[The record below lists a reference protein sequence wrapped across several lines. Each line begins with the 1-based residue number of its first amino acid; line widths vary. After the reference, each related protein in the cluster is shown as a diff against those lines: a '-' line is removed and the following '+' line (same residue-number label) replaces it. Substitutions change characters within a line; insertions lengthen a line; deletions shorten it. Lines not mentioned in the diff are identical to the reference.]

1 MQESRSQA
9 RRSPSVLPDFATP
22 SDEPRAPQ
30 GGRRAV
36 VFLIFALSLAAFIA
50 ALEVVYAFFMAPRFG
65 YLGYDY
71 HEPDRAWMLASFLML
86 LTVSFCLPYRP
97 ERFSGYA
104 VWFLYASLLVPIST
118 VPLYGSTRTASDS
131 FFFSL
136 FCSAVW
142 AGVALSVRRPAG
154 QYFPITRRGSHAL
167 WATVIVLSTVTYVYL
182 ANVFGITFNVMS
194 VFDIA
199 DTRLYYRDDL
209 LPTVPFLGYLIANQG
224 NVINPFLMAYGT
236 VRKRWLLV
244 GLGAVGQLVLYST
257 GGFKTVLLSIPLC
270 ILLALFMRKRKS
282 ILGAAIVA
290 SVAVLSWVS
299 MAIDSLA
306 SIGVVDVLV
315 ARVFM
320 VAGYLMPMYRDAY
333 ATEQWALW
341 DYSFLGPFVTTPYTV
356 SPGFYVSIMSL
367 NRRDVQ
373 MNGSLFAD
381 GYANLGLLGIVIEAA
396 FLVLLLRF
404 TDSSSR
410 GLPIGL
416 VVATG
421 LLPVFTLGNVSSFTA
436 LLSSGFGLMFLLFA
450 LYPREDAIGT
460 VRQSGRV
467 APPRNRGDLL
477 ATGIGAMP
485 LPPGSEGKS
494 FKAPKAASRWRQE
507 RALPRSGD
515 VVRRTRY

>member
-1 MQESRSQA
+1 MDA
-9 RRSPSVLPDFATP
+9 ATP
-22 SDEPRAPQ
+22 SEEPRARP
-30 GGRRAV
+30 GGRRGF
-36 VFLIFALSLAAFIA
+36 VFLVFALSLAAFIA
-50 ALEVVYAFFMAPRFG
+50 ALEVVYAFFMAPRFD

-86 LTVSFCLPYRP
+86 LAVSFCMPYRP

-118 VPLYGSTRTASDS
+118 VPLYGGTQAPSDS

-136 FCSAVW
+136 FCGAVW
-142 AGVALSVRRPAG
+142 AGVALAVRRPAG
-154 QYFPITRRGSHAL
+154 RYLPVTTRGSHAL
-167 WATVIVLSTVTYVYL
+167 WATLIVLSALTYVYL
-182 ANVFGITFNVMS
+182 SNAAGITFNVMS
-194 VFDIA
+194 VFDVA

-209 LPTVPFLGYLIANQG
+209 IPTVPFLGYLIANQG
-224 NVINPFLMAYGT
+224 NVINPFLMAFGAL
-236 VRKRWLLV
+236 RKRWLLV

-282 ILGAAIVA
+282 IVGAMIVA
-290 SVAVLSWVS
+290 SVAVLGWVS
-299 MAIDSLA
+299 MVIDSVA
-306 SIGVVDVLV
+306 TIGVVDVLV

-333 ATEQWALW
+333 ASGQWALW
-341 DYSFLGPFVTTPYTV
+341 DYSFLGPFVTAPYTV
-356 SPGFYVSIMSL
+356 SPGFYVSMTSL

-396 FLVLLLRF
+396 FLVLLLRL

-416 VVATG
+416 VLATG

-436 LLSSGFGLMFLLFA
+436 LLSSGFGLMILLFA
-450 LYPREDAIGT
+450 LYPRDDAVGAIS
-460 VRQSGRV
+460 RSRLA
-467 APPRNRGDLL
+467 APPRQR
-477 ATGIGAMP
+477 
-485 LPPGSEGKS
+485 
-494 FKAPKAASRWRQE
+494 
-507 RALPRSGD
+507 RALL
-515 VVRRTRY
+515 